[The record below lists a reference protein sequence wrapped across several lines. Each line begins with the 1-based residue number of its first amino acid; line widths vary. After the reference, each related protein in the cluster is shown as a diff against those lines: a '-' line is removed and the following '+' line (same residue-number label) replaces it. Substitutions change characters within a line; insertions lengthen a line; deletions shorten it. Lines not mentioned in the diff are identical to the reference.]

1 MSITLTA
8 NYKEI
13 YSAKV
18 VEKIDEL
25 MEENYHLDDMLEFL
39 DEKCEYAFLNHYE
52 DYVTAGESIGYKA
65 VDAFVE
71 YHGIEC
77 VHHCEDAYYGSYDS
91 EVDFVQD
98 YYELQGVHL
107 LEDLVIDWEAT
118 WERNLRCDFD
128 FIDGFVFSSNW

>member
-8 NYKEI
+8 NYKETL
-13 YSAKV
+13 SAEV

-52 DYVTAGESIGYKA
+52 DYVTAGEDIGYDI
-65 VDAFVE
+65 VDAFVN

-77 VHHCEDAYYGSYDS
+77 VHHCQDAYYGSYDS
-91 EVDFVQD
+91 EVDFAME
-98 YYELQGVHL
+98 YYENQGIYIPNDIV
-107 LEDLVIDWEAT
+107 VDWYAT
-118 WERNLRCDFD
+118 WQRNLQHEFD
-128 FIDGFVFSSNW
+128 FIDGFVFSNNW